1 MYKKQQRI
9 QCTEFAA
16 VFLIFFIISISY
28 DTAGV
33 PTNFP
38 PNIQLPD
45 ITVVRISLHCF
56 SVDQ

>member
-1 MYKKQQRI
+1 MYKNKQRI
-9 QCTEFAA
+9 QYVKFTA
-16 VFLIFFIISISY
+16 VFLIFLIISISY

-56 SVDQ
+56 SADR